1 MRTVPQQVN
10 AASDRQIL
18 SNGANV
24 IAFKVVVKAE
34 PQAIT
39 NHSIVPG
46 YFAAVSTFTLGY
58 L

>member
-1 MRTVPQQVN
+1 MN